1 MSRNFPFQHFLKPSM
16 EQNAPREEE
25 QLEFDKLND
34 TPTELGFN
42 NHKTPTPENNE
53 ELGKEMRDVIEKIT
67 SPDKFNAFFKN
78 LEVQNLTDSE
88 ITFFVPTS
96 FIKTMITEYLISFL
110 EEAILKTLGSNRKIC
125 IETKLSKKT
134 SYNIDNTARTSPS
147 SEKKPSVVRFL
158 NNSLETEESQIRTRP
173 PELPEKNGSP
183 ERRSE
188 QKEINLDLIPTKED
202 LLSKV
207 ESKYINH
214 MQPDQS
220 GILIDPN
227 KTFENFIIGPSNN
240 IACATAKAVAN
251 NPGKSGKYPSLY
263 FYSDSGLGKTH
274 LLHSVANTI
283 NRHHPSLIVCLIT
296 ARDFMNEMIHS
307 IQNNNIS
314 RFRKKYSE
322 KIDVLM
328 IDDIHELKD
337 KQGTQ
342 NEFFHIFN
350 ELHDKGKQLI
360 FTSDKPPKEIA
371 GIEERIKTRLQ
382 WGLVIDIQRPD
393 LETKI
398 AILKKKAYEL
408 DLYCTD
414 DVITLIASSIKS
426 SIRELE
432 GSLIKLSAFSDV
444 MKMDIDEDIV
454 REQLNLKSQDKK
466 ITDLDDI
473 AKAVS
478 QHFKIPLADLKS
490 KARSKDITKVR
501 HIAMFLSRKIIRAT
515 QQEVGF
521 FYGGR
526 DHTSVIHAVNKINQ
540 QMKKDPY
547 LANTILEIQNLL

>member
-16 EQNAPREEE
+16 EKTPPHEEE
-25 QLEFDKLND
+25 QLEFDKLNETSMEQEYD
-34 TPTELGFN
+34 NCQNITNDNL
-42 NHKTPTPENNE
+42 E
-53 ELGKEMRDVIEKIT
+53 ELTKQMRSLIKGAT
-67 SPDKFNAFFKN
+67 SQDKFNAFFKN
-78 LEVQNLTDSE
+78 LEVQHLTSST
-88 ITFFVPTS
+88 ITFFVPTA

-110 EEAILKTLGSNRKIC
+110 EDAIFKTLGESRKIFIKTESSI
-125 IETKLSKKT
+125 IEE
-134 SYNIDNTARTSPS
+134 SYNKRDTSLQLPT
-147 SEKKPSVVRFL
+147 EKKPSVVRFL
-158 NNSLETEESQIRTRP
+158 NNSLQSETNQKKEQLTTSLLEPSDP
-173 PELPEKNGSP
+173 K
-183 ERRSE
+183 E
-188 QKEINLDLIPTKED
+188 QKGINLDLIPTKED

-283 NRHHPSLIVCLIT
+283 SNHYPSLIVCLIT

-454 REQLNLKSQDKK
+454 REQLNLRSQNKK
-466 ITDLDDI
+466 VTDLDDI

-501 HIAMFLSRKIIRAT
+501 HIAMFLSRKIIKAT
-515 QQEVGF
+515 QQEIGH

-540 QMKKDPY
+540 QVKKDSY
-547 LANTILEIQNLL
+547 LANVILEIQNLL

>member
-34 TPTELGFN
+34 MSTELGFSSN
-42 NHKTPTPENNE
+42 PPPTPESNE
-53 ELGKEMRDVIEKIT
+53 ELGKEMRNVIEKIT

-78 LEVQNLTDSE
+78 LEIQNLTDSE

-134 SYNIDNTARTSPS
+134 SYSIDNTVPPSPS
-147 SEKKPSVVRFL
+147 SVKKPSVVRFL
-158 NNSLETEESQIRTRP
+158 NNSLETEESLIRKRP
-173 PELPEKNGSP
+173 PELPEKNDSI
-183 ERRSE
+183 EQKSE
-188 QKEINLDLIPTKED
+188 QKGINLDLIPTKED

-337 KQGTQ
+337 KGFSYLRDLVLSTQ
-342 NEFFHIFN
+342 PMISLLKPNEGFGIYLDSEEPYFRWKIETNWNGNMRTLLAPEDFNIIPSKVNGVCRLVKIPPNNQKPYTSLIELKQNKFN
-350 ELHDKGKQLI
+350 EIINGLYLCISDTFI
-360 FTSDKPPKEIA
+360 F
-371 GIEERIKTRLQ
+371 
-382 WGLVIDIQRPD
+382 
-393 LETKI
+393 
-398 AILKKKAYEL
+398 
-408 DLYCTD
+408 
-414 DVITLIASSIKS
+414 
-426 SIRELE
+426 
-432 GSLIKLSAFSDV
+432 
-444 MKMDIDEDIV
+444 
-454 REQLNLKSQDKK
+454 
-466 ITDLDDI
+466 
-473 AKAVS
+473 
-478 QHFKIPLADLKS
+478 
-490 KARSKDITKVR
+490 
-501 HIAMFLSRKIIRAT
+501 
-515 QQEVGF
+515 
-521 FYGGR
+521 
-526 DHTSVIHAVNKINQ
+526 
-540 QMKKDPY
+540 DPY
-547 LANTILEIQNLL
+547 LIHTI

>member
-1 MSRNFPFQHFLKPSM
+1 
-16 EQNAPREEE
+16 
-25 QLEFDKLND
+25 
-34 TPTELGFN
+34 
-42 NHKTPTPENNE
+42 
-53 ELGKEMRDVIEKIT
+53 
-67 SPDKFNAFFKN
+67 
-78 LEVQNLTDSE
+78 
-88 ITFFVPTS
+88 
-96 FIKTMITEYLISFL
+96 MITEYLISFL
-110 EEAILKTLGSNRKIC
+110 ENAILKTLGSRRKIH
-125 IETKLSKKT
+125 IDTTLPKKDDTRINEAPPLST
-134 SYNIDNTARTSPS
+134 SER
-147 SEKKPSVVRFL
+147 KPSVARFL
-158 NNSLETEESQIRTRP
+158 NDSLRVETNQKKSESSLLR
-173 PELPEKNGSP
+173 ESNDSN
-183 ERRSE
+183 E
-188 QKEINLDLIPTKED
+188 QKGINLDLIPTKED

-283 NRHHPSLIVCLIT
+283 NNHHPSLIVCLIT

-454 REQLNLKSQDKK
+454 REQLNLRSQDKK
-466 ITDLDDI
+466 VTDLDDI

-478 QHFKIPLADLKS
+478 QYFKIPLADLKS

-501 HIAMFLSRKIIRAT
+501 HIAMFLSRKVIKAT

-540 QMKKDPY
+540 QIKKDSY

>member
-16 EQNAPREEE
+16 EQTSPREEE
-25 QLEFDKLND
+25 QLEFDSLNE
-34 TPTELGFN
+34 TLAEPEIS
-42 NHKTPTPENNE
+42 NHKNLNKPEDNE
-53 ELGKEMRDVIEKIT
+53 ELTKKIRNIIKDAT
-67 SPDKFNAFFKN
+67 SHDKFNAFFRN
-78 LEVQNLTDSE
+78 LEVLHLTNSD
-88 ITFFVPTS
+88 ITFFVPTA

-110 EEAILKTLGSNRKIC
+110 ENAILKTLGSRRKIH
-125 IETKLSKKT
+125 IDTTLPKKDDKRINEAPPLLT
-134 SYNIDNTARTSPS
+134 
-147 SEKKPSVVRFL
+147 SEKKPSVARFL
-158 NNSLETEESQIRTRP
+158 NDSLGVETNQKKSESSLLR
-173 PELPEKNGSP
+173 ESNDSN
-183 ERRSE
+183 E
-188 QKEINLDLIPTKED
+188 QKGINLDLIPTKED

-283 NRHHPSLIVCLIT
+283 NSHHPSLIVCLIT

-466 ITDLDDI
+466 VTDLDDI

-501 HIAMFLSRKIIRAT
+501 HIAMFLSRKIIKAT
-515 QQEVGF
+515 QQEVGL

-540 QMKKDPY
+540 QIKKDSY

>member
-1 MSRNFPFQHFLKPSM
+1 MSRSFPFQHFLKVSTNPKEGLFAEDQPSY
-16 EQNAPREEE
+16 RKEE
-25 QLEFDKLND
+25 QLELEELQSSSPKPQESCNKL
-34 TPTELGFN
+34 EIKAL
-42 NHKTPTPENNE
+42 NE
-53 ELGKEMRDVIEKIT
+53 EILSTLKETV
-67 SPDKFNAFFKN
+67 SLDKYNAFFEN
-78 LEVQNLTDSE
+78 LQIKSLNSNE
-88 ITFFVPTS
+88 IKFSVITP
-96 FIKTMITEYLISFL
+96 FIKTMISEYFSSHLDA
-110 EEAILKTLGSNRKIC
+110 AIQHSLGKPFKVL
-125 IETKLSKKT
+125 IETEGPKPAKEDLENTTQTVKLPQKAPSFTLKSDNAQK
-134 SYNIDNTARTSPS
+134 NIH
-147 SEKKPSVVRFL
+147 
-158 NNSLETEESQIRTRP
+158 
-173 PELPEKNGSP
+173 
-183 ERRSE
+183 
-188 QKEINLDLIPTKED
+188 LDLIPTKED

-207 ESKYINH
+207 ESKYIDH
-214 MQPDQS
+214 MQPDQN

-240 IACATAKAVAN
+240 IACATAKAVSS

-274 LLHSVANTI
+274 LLHSVANAI
-283 NRHHPSLIVCLIT
+283 RLQHPSLIICLIT
-296 ARDFMNEMIHS
+296 ARDFMNEMINA

-314 RFRKKYSE
+314 SFRNKYSE

-360 FTSDKPPKEIA
+360 FTSDKAPKEIV

-382 WGLVIDIQRPD
+382 WGLVIDIQKPD

-398 AILKKKAYEL
+398 AILKRKAYEL

-432 GSLIKLSAFSDV
+432 GSLIKLSAYSDV
-444 MKMDIDEDIV
+444 MKMEIDADIV
-454 REQLNLKSQDKK
+454 KDQLSLKGSDKK
-466 ITDLDDI
+466 TTDLEDV

-478 QHFKIPLADLKS
+478 QYFKIPLADLKS
-490 KARSKDITKVR
+490 KARSKEITKVR
-501 HIAMFLSRKIIRAT
+501 HIAMYLSRKIVKST
-515 QQEVGF
+515 QQEVGL

-526 DHTSVIHAVNKINQ
+526 DHTSVIHAVNKIEQ
-540 QMKKDPY
+540 QIKTDTY
-547 LANTILEIQNLL
+547 LSNTILEIQNLL